1 MILEAMNTLQIKQR
15 IHEFI
20 DHADERFLR
29 LVFSM
34 VESEE
39 AENELFSTSDDEMI
53 TRTKKSL
60 ESIEKGNTRNIHAL
74 KKDVDSW
81 KKKQSTQLR

>member
-1 MILEAMNTLQIKQR
+1 MNTVQIKQK
-15 IHEFI
+15 IHDYI

-39 AENELFSTSDDEMI
+39 AENELFSAPNEEMI
-53 TRTKKSL
+53 KRAKESL
-60 ESIEKGNTRNIHAL
+60 KSIEKGNTHNIHAF
-74 KKDVDSW
+74 KKDIDSW
-81 KKKQSTQLR
+81 KKNRSTQLR

>member
-1 MILEAMNTLQIKQR
+1 MILEAMNTVQIKQK
-15 IHEFI
+15 ILDYI

-39 AENELFSTSDDEMI
+39 IENELFSTPDDEMI
-53 TRTKKSL
+53 KRAKKSL
-60 ESIEKGNTRNIHAL
+60 ESVEKGNTRNIHAF

-81 KKKQSTQLR
+81 KKNRSTQLR